1 MDPAGEVEGR
11 AGWAGWA
18 LGAGAVAV
26 AHVAAELSGLR
37 GGAGGELWAG
47 SPTPDGQPVGEQRPG
62 GLLL

>member
-1 MDPAGEVEGR
+1 MDPAGELGGR
-11 AGWAGWA
+11 AGWA
-18 LGAGAVAV
+18 LGAGALAV

-47 SPTPDGQPVGEQRPG
+47 SLTLDWQPVGERRPG